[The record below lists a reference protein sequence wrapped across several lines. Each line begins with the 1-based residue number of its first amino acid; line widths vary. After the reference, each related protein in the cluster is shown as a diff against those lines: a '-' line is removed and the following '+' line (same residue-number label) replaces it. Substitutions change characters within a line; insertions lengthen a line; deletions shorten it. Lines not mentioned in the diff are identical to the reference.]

1 MTVILVC
8 NLISCAI
15 KKCNFFW
22 DIYELINRIITAD
35 IGEEAHGSSYL
46 YFRNQSY

>member
-8 NLISCAI
+8 NFISYVI
-15 KKCNFFW
+15 KKCNSFL

-35 IGEEAHGSSYL
+35 IGDEVHGSSYL